1 MAVHPSLLHQFRLLT
16 HLSDTR
22 CRQLAGASSLVSFAR
37 REVVVE
43 KNAPLTSFGFL
54 HEGRLQL
61 VDFTL
66 DGKEVGLYFVEEGEF
81 YGEVSMLDGLAQPEF
96 VIASRKSQVV
106 QVPASMLRAFVIEEP
121 RIAEAILLGLARK
134 LRHQS
139 AQRQIL
145 SITNP
150 LQRVC
155 AQILLLVEHFAA
167 YSGFASAG
175 QPLEPCNQRTS
186 SKNEPTRT
194 LAIAPTH
201 QELAMMVNLSRE
213 TVTRVF
219 QVLQSRNLIDRQGDA
234 LVVSVREVEAMA
246 QNGE

>member
-1 MAVHPSLLHQFRLLT
+1 MAIHPSLLQQFRLLT
-16 HLSDTR
+16 HLPDPR
-22 CRQLAGASSLVSFAR
+22 RRQLADMSSVLSFAR

-43 KNAPLTSFGFL
+43 KNSPLNYLGFL
-54 HEGRLQL
+54 LEGRLQL

-66 DGKEVGLYFVEEGEF
+66 DGREVGLSFVDEGQF
-81 YGEVSMLDGLAQPEF
+81 YGEVSMLDGLAHPEF
-96 VIASRKSQVV
+96 VIANRKSQVV
-106 QVPASMLRAFVIEEP
+106 QVPAGMLRAFILGEP
-121 RIAEAILLGLARK
+121 RIAEAILLGMARK
-134 LRHQS
+134 LRQHS

-155 AQILLLVEHFAA
+155 AQILLLVGHFAPD
-167 YSGFASAG
+167 SGYTATG
-175 QPLEPCNQRTS
+175 QPLEPSNRRS
-186 SKNEPTRT
+186 SGHNGVTRM
-194 LAIAPTH
+194 LAMAPTH

-219 QVLQSRNLIDRQGDA
+219 QVLQSRNLLDRQGDD
-234 LVVSVREVEAMA
+234 LVIRVREIEALA